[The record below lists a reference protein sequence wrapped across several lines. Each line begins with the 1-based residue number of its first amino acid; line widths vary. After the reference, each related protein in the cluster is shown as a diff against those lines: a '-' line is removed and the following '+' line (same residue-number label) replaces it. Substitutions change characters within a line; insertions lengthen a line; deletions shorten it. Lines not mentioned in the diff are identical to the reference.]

1 MKKTI
6 ITTVLLATL
15 TAVSAQDATSPKME
29 KAHDANKAEMQVG
42 EKVDQ
47 RTEVMTKE
55 LGLTADQAAKV
66 QVANERFA
74 KNMAELKQAIPDTE
88 ARQARANVLRTSHDR
103 ELQQILTAEQYEKML
118 AMRNAR
124 TSAPAEKEMK
134 TKMPHNE

>member
-29 KAHDANKAEMQVG
+29 KANDANKTELQAG

-55 LGLTADQAAKV
+55 LGLTADQSAKV

-74 KNMAELKQAIPDTE
+74 KNMAELKQAIPDAE

-118 AMRNAR
+118 AMRHTR
-124 TSAPAEKEMK
+124 TAAPAEKEMK